1 MEGCR
6 TEEDIKNSMRSYFKK
21 QREKQQARKQTQQ
34 PFQQQHP
41 QPFQQQQSQPFQQQ
55 QSQPV
60 QQQPV
65 IIQQP
70 QQSTQPRPI
79 IVQQPQQAQQYI
91 QQPIQQPQQ
100 YIQQPQQQTT
110 YQTPKHSLLS
120 NILYMIILIAVLM
133 TSLWIYQGGAELA
146 VTNWT
151 EIFHI
156 FKTFIHSIGI

>member
-6 TEEDIKNSMRSYFKK
+6 TEDDIKSSMRNYFKK
-21 QREKQQARKQTQQ
+21 QREKQQAHKQTQQ

-41 QPFQQQQSQPFQQQ
+41 QPFQQE

-70 QQSTQPRPI
+70 QQVTQPRPV

-100 YIQQPQQQTT
+100 YIQQPQQQNT
-110 YQTPKHSLLS
+110 YQTPKRSLLA
-120 NILYMIILIAVLM
+120 NIFYMIVIVAVLM

>member
-6 TEEDIKNSMRSYFKK
+6 TEDDIKSSMRNYFKK
-21 QREKQQARKQTQQ
+21 QREKQQARKQTQ
-34 PFQQQHP
+34 H
-41 QPFQQQQSQPFQQQ
+41 PFQQQQSQPFQQQ
-55 QSQPV
+55 
-60 QQQPV
+60 PV

-70 QQSTQPRPI
+70 QQVTQPTPI